1 MPYSPSATARGWF
14 KSSFS
19 TASGDCVEVRFDGDV
34 VQVRDTKDQG
44 SGPVLT
50 LAAPAWDDFLRRLL
64 SGSVEEDG
72 ALAVLPEPRGGA
84 ILRAREDGAAL
95 RYTRGEW
102 EMFMRGVRAG
112 EFTHSAVVARAS

>member
-1 MPYSPSATARGWF
+1 MSFTSPATARGWF

-34 VQVRDTKDQG
+34 VLVRDTKDRG
-44 SGPVLT
+44 DGPVIT
-50 LAAPAWDDFLRRLL
+50 LDAVRWDDFLRRLL
-64 SGSVEEDG
+64 VGSVDAES
-72 ALAVLPEPRGGA
+72 ALAVLPEPNGGT
-84 ILRAREDGAAL
+84 ILRARHDGTAL

-112 EFTHSAVVARAS
+112 EFTHSAAVA